1 METINMIQNSLA
13 ATPKILTNLLSSIP
27 SEKYKLQRIS
37 GKWSLHEQVCHLVD
51 AQQILIER
59 FKIFENE
66 EHPHIKNYDPHS
78 ADAVDKYL
86 KMDMNAALDSFPT
99 IRNEMIE
106 MLKSY
111 PDSYWNKTG
120 THENF
125 EPYGTRILLIHCLN
139 VDYAHLF
146 SIEQLG
152 LTKYGKEDEIMVV
165 P

>member
-1 METINMIQNSLA
+1 MQIINTIFNSLA
-13 ATPKILTNLLSSIP
+13 ATPLILQNLLSSIP
-27 SEKYKLQRIS
+27 PEKYKLQRIP

-59 FKIFENE
+59 FKMFEVQDN
-66 EHPHIKNYDPHS
+66 PYIKNYDPGTPVDS
-78 ADAVDKYL
+78 DKYL
-86 KMDMNAALDSFPT
+86 KMNMEVQLNRFPA
-99 IRNEMIE
+99 IRSGMIE
-106 MLKSY
+106 MLRGY
-111 PDSYWNKTG
+111 PEIFWSKKG

-125 EPYGTRILLIHCLN
+125 EPYSTKILLIHCLN

-152 LTKYGKEDEIMVV
+152 LTKPGKEDEIMVV